1 MSEGWDNEVGIPSSV
16 GGREL
21 RTASG
26 RKETCNL
33 LQGTIMVIITI
44 SNNKSKTPK
53 ALSRDAMAGW
63 DLSMQ
68 IVRSCGSRACLEV
81 ALSDNLLL
89 AEKTVARI
97 KVSGGPV
104 SRGEGAGEGS
114 WVKLVLSPKPL
125 PEGDAQCFVFEYAIS
140 VHCLL
145 KEGSFGTPSV
155 EGTVCALTSASR
167 HSFIRRN

>member
-1 MSEGWDNEVGIPSSV
+1 
-16 GGREL
+16 
-21 RTASG
+21 
-26 RKETCNL
+26 
-33 LQGTIMVIITI
+33 
-44 SNNKSKTPK
+44 
-53 ALSRDAMAGW
+53 
-63 DLSMQ
+63 MQ

-89 AEKTVARI
+89 AEKTGLTVW
-97 KVSGGPV
+97 GGPV

-125 PEGDAQCFVFEYAIS
+125 LEGDAQCFVFEYAIS

-155 EGTVCALTSASR
+155 EGTVCALTSVSR